1 MAEYVFKFFLKE
13 SEQDGCC
20 SGNDIHEIINW
31 EYTPSE
37 GGTDSVSSVQN
48 TVYNNDPTKYIY
60 IEGNNLLDSENK
72 IKGNLIV
79 RYRCVPQ
86 CDLIKRNEAT
96 KLRAIQI
103 DGFAAAITAPNNYIF
118 VPIGETIKVQILGGV
133 GPTRFASS
141 ENPSIASV
149 SPRISSEDS
158 TYRPEM
164 QILGPEQVDN
174 DCFVVDKPLNDGN
187 HIFSITIKDSGPT
200 KIIFKDEAGCKY
212 YVHLH
217 GAGNLCK
224 HTVNSEQTAFATNY
238 QKRNVDS
245 DWFSEE
251 KGIQQGGSTPCNCDF
266 TWGNTFNRTY
276 YLSSDLNG
284 GLGLFAVYDSENFA
298 HGTRTLNL
306 PDPSDDKLFI
316 THTVQKKVGD
326 SFIVEAP
333 EWGKN
338 WNSQVVISEA
348 QGSWGGHGYDSSN
361 MLPWAVGAM
370 NETSLIEAQNLTLN
384 LKQPTNHAPVLVH
397 VYNSDGLA
405 VGPPN
410 PSQAKKITVLNNGNG
425 DLVYTQRDGTQ
436 SSIMTEDYGNP
447 EEIIMTNED
456 WFIAVRAFCPGTQE
470 PGLTRTQTLKEDDYF
485 EVGFTRLDGGLDSL
499 GSNNSWYFSPTDV
512 GRPNDLSIRDNI
524 VRSPD
529 LDNKAPQRNYPASF
543 QVGPGN
549 QDVNQLGVSVTI
561 FAEPWLFWS
570 ASKIGHFPS
579 HKECRK
585 AFESQYFKNGDF
597 YENVDNET
605 LGDHKHQTESDLAY
619 KEYEEEGLTAQ
630 VRGSWCLQNTTF
642 RLDLQD
648 KLPVFEQQGKAKMLF
663 DEKNEEV
670 IVPEE
675 ILNNKRTYKFRNKGV
690 RGPLQ
695 NGI

>member
-224 HTVNSEQTAFATNY
+224 HTVNSEQTAFAQIT
-238 QKRNVDS
+238 KKEM
-245 DWFSEE
+245 WTL
-251 KGIQQGGSTPCNCDF
+251 I
-266 TWGNTFNRTY
+266 
-276 YLSSDLNG
+276 
-284 GLGLFAVYDSENFA
+284 GLV
-298 HGTRTLNL
+298 
-306 PDPSDDKLFI
+306 K
-316 THTVQKKVGD
+316 KKV
-326 SFIVEAP
+326 
-333 EWGKN
+333 
-338 WNSQVVISEA
+338 
-348 QGSWGGHGYDSSN
+348 Y
-361 MLPWAVGAM
+361 
-370 NETSLIEAQNLTLN
+370 
-384 LKQPTNHAPVLVH
+384 
-397 VYNSDGLA
+397 
-405 VGPPN
+405 
-410 PSQAKKITVLNNGNG
+410 
-425 DLVYTQRDGTQ
+425 
-436 SSIMTEDYGNP
+436 
-447 EEIIMTNED
+447 
-456 WFIAVRAFCPGTQE
+456 
-470 PGLTRTQTLKEDDYF
+470 
-485 EVGFTRLDGGLDSL
+485 
-499 GSNNSWYFSPTDV
+499 
-512 GRPNDLSIRDNI
+512 
-524 VRSPD
+524 
-529 LDNKAPQRNYPASF
+529 NKAEAHLATAISH
-543 QVGPGN
+543 
-549 QDVNQLGVSVTI
+549 GVI
-561 FAEPWLFWS
+561 LL
-570 ASKIGHFPS
+570 IGLIIYRAIS
-579 HKECRK
+579 MGGWVCLRCMILK
-585 AFESQYFKNGDF
+585 
-597 YENVDNET
+597 T
-605 LGDHKHQTESDLAY
+605 LLTEQEL
-619 KEYEEEGLTAQ
+619 
-630 VRGSWCLQNTTF
+630 
-642 RLDLQD
+642 
-648 KLPVFEQQGKAKMLF
+648 
-663 DEKNEEV
+663 
-670 IVPEE
+670 
-675 ILNNKRTYKFRNKGV
+675 
-690 RGPLQ
+690 
-695 NGI
+695 